1 MARLAPEAGLPQPRP
16 SPQPVFRPVENVL
29 HTTRWNSFRFP
40 KNRSTGSRA
49 ACTSQSSRRC
59 RIFRPESVLFGVGPA
74 RSVVGTPRPKRT
86 AWPPGTNAGSS
97 SRRRPTHVPRTASI
111 RTASSAA
118 GLSRRAAVHPLPVPR
133 ASDPGVHRRIQSRSR
148 ETLPQK
154 RGKRPIERFRQS
166 PRQTRVP
173 LCRRG
178 TRSPA
183 WRQVRNCQL
192 GSTAATG
199 PEASTGPCPLSPGD
213 NDMLTAAETVS
224 STPCALRQLH
234 VNRLASVPPLQGAQ
248 QFSQRLA
255 WRFNPTPQ

>member
-118 GLSRRAAVHPLPVPR
+118 GLSRRAAVHPLPEHLTR
-133 ASDPGVHRRIQSRSR
+133 AFTDAFNRGAVKLFPENVENARSSVFDSLR
-148 ETLPQK
+148 A
-154 RGKRPIERFRQS
+154 G
-166 PRQTRVP
+166 
-173 LCRRG
+173 
-178 TRSPA
+178 PA
-183 WRQVRNCQL
+183 Y
-192 GSTAATG
+192 
-199 PEASTGPCPLSPGD
+199 
-213 NDMLTAAETVS
+213 
-224 STPCALRQLH
+224 PCAVVAHDHRHGGRFATANWAPQQQQDR
-234 VNRLASVPPLQGAQ
+234 RLPPVRAL
-248 QFSQRLA
+248 
-255 WRFNPTPQ
+255 